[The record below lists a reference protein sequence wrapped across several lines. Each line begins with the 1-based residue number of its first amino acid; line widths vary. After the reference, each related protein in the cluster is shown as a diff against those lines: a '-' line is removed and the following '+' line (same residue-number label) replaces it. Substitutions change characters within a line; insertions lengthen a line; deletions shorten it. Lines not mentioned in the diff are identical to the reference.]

1 MNDMLTQ
8 THTPRMRA
16 DRDTILGRHQQNGK
30 NLAHTSEPDRV
41 DLADVDGFGLEELLE
56 DHPVMCVFA
65 GRDADPVRFESL
77 PDGGMA

>member
-1 MNDMLTQ
+1 MNDVFAQ
-8 THTPRMRA
+8 THTSGVRA
-16 DRDTILGRHQQNGK
+16 DRDAELGRHQQNGE
-30 NLAHTSEPDRV
+30 NLAHASEPDRV

-65 GRDADPVRFESL
+65 GRDADAVRFESL